1 MSDFLVD
8 IPSQFYSD
16 AEGEPFHTCVV
27 CGKNLLEEGTHY
39 VIEKAMKNY
48 EGYEFS
54 ATVFEYAMCMDCY
67 QKMQQGM
74 SEESM
79 QNIQRYYQDVAAKKG
94 NNGMMMIDLRTFD
107 LNQWLSK
114 CFFKEKPVHEMKEY
128 QLIGQ
133 FSGPHMVLNTP
144 PMAIGEEVMM
154 EMSELLSE
162 KTKDEMNGFR
172 EQFLGPPPEIEELF
186 SKRKIL
192 LL

>member
-1 MSDFLVD
+1 
-8 IPSQFYSD
+8 
-16 AEGEPFHTCVV
+16 
-27 CGKNLLEEGTHY
+27 
-39 VIEKAMKNY
+39 
-48 EGYEFS
+48 
-54 ATVFEYAMCMDCY
+54 
-67 QKMQQGM
+67 
-74 SEESM
+74 
-79 QNIQRYYQDVAAKKG
+79 
-94 NNGMMMIDLRTFD
+94 
-107 LNQWLSK
+107 
-114 CFFKEKPVHEMKEY
+114 MKEY